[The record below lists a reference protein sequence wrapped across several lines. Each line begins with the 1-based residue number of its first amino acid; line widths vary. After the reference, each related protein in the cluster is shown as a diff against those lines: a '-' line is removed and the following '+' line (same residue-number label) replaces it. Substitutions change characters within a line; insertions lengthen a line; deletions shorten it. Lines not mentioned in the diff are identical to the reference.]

1 MADDLDIVQHPV
13 LGTLKFP
20 KAMPFGERNSMID
33 KALVSKRQQLGI
45 ALNPAQQGNPQGS
58 FMDDSHW
65 GAVIGG
71 PAKFFDD
78 YVNKPLNAMAQAGSE
93 VGRGMGEVNPASGK
107 TGTKTVDERSEAE
120 IGIQKGVGSVLGGAV
135 ADPRN
140 WPFLAA
146 GGAPSTISRIAAG
159 GFSTQMAK
167 GAVDSA
173 KQYGTVMD
181 NPDVS
186 TRDKAEI
193 ATGGITSAVMAGLS
207 ATGVRKGATPDSVL
221 DARAQDIVDFE
232 ARRQAT
238 IDQTN
243 RAKAAQEAARRP
255 MSSTFQM
262 TSTLPTDGTAPVVNR
277 LPGNPTAPLQSV
289 APFKGEVSNGIT
301 QFGTSLPSTPS
312 SGGYDLL
319 AGKKEVPVSTKS
331 ATKSPSLEEINAEI
345 ARRQNANKPATDAQT
360 QHVASPTEAAQNA
373 AAAYDEYDRLSN
385 TIVTQ
390 PDRRTTPRTSETS
403 DVMVSKLYSDLRAST
418 DPVEQA
424 QIREQI
430 AKEKDLAAKDAAF
443 KQTEKAI
450 MADPEKAALV
460 NKLAGVKS
468 VTADSIDQQIAA
480 TDNPTV
486 KAMLQQTAD
495 KLRGKTPV
503 AGDFVPDVKGPRLPS
518 ELQGAAP
525 RFGYRDKQFTLQ
537 FQSDVDKAAFIAA
550 QPKLSARDAD
560 FVKFGV
566 DQTGMN
572 EAQFRQHGADVRSR
586 IKAMAAKGEH
596 GETLVV
602 PELPRVK
609 AKPAETV
616 SSTPPPPVTKFD
628 VKGKAITPTSE
639 DASLSD
645 IQAEMA
651 RRQQASKPIEKMT
664 KDELAHHITSQA
676 PPTKGVAPETIAQAY
691 ISSKSK
697 AELLEMAKNTPS
709 GVKSPTPSPV
719 EQAAKTNSVMID
731 KAVKKL
737 QGGEAMSP
745 EGIAMME
752 RATGLKLAGKDLAT
766 QAHDLANWTQKRDAE
781 AFIAK
786 HNAELKAN
794 VDTLAA
800 GIIARGGTEDLAVIQ
815 KRVEVEHAK
824 VSGGTETS
832 LLNRQHEALKA
843 YLKGSKYGTAQG
855 LRDAIDAATRWK
867 ERGVAGGTARRYTDP
882 ELSQIAKA
890 HVGDVLNRYEHMTD
904 EQLRNARAIDT
915 LTSSQLERQMGI
927 MQDPALAQRLHDV
940 TVRAANAHLANNPIT
955 ALRTVL
961 TNGLTPGD
969 LTRGDL
975 RQAMGSVAR
984 KQEKLNAQLEAHLDR
999 MDGYSIEKSL
1009 RIMDDMEHGRFDRM
1023 APDDAT
1029 AMKTLRTLLDDR
1041 RNAIAGLGTGKF
1053 ENYIENYFPHL
1064 WSNVGKMRSF
1074 VSRLNANAP
1083 FEGTGTFLKPR
1094 YYDTVL
1100 EGVQAGLEP
1109 LTYNPTKMALLRLHE
1124 MDKYLMAHEVLQSL
1138 ERRGI
1143 AQFVE
1148 YGKEHQVADGY
1159 TVLNDK
1165 IFRSFKQLEDG
1176 TKVVAGR
1183 YYAPKDAALPI
1194 NNHLAPGLRGSVV
1207 YDIIRSYNN
1216 AVNQATLSLS
1226 AFHAT
1231 ETAFNAAVS
1240 DMALAVQ
1247 NTLRGDIKSAILPG
1261 LRAVSLGGSVADY
1274 YTMGKRITGKGLFQ
1288 KTSILGEYANP
1299 GTDNALIQI
1308 TNELER
1314 AGVRVGQDAYYR
1326 NNSLDLLGKSYKQ
1339 FSAATGLGK
1348 VSPVLKMA
1356 HSAVGAILQKV
1367 SGPIMDT
1374 LVPNVKMGAAYRMAQ
1389 DVMRRMPDAH
1399 PDVLRNEISK
1409 AVDSVDNRFGQVI
1422 YDNYFMSK
1430 VAKDLG
1436 MIGFRSLG
1444 WNMGTFK
1451 ELGGGTF
1458 DLGKA
1463 GLQKA
1468 TGRQAAL
1475 TQRAAYTLA
1484 LPIMAAYVG
1493 ALVNY
1498 AYTGKA
1504 PETMTDYWY
1513 PQDGT
1518 VGIDGKPNRIY
1529 LKTYMH
1535 DVFGF
1540 YRDPVAT
1547 VEHKAAPWL
1556 SQSYEMIQKN
1566 ADYYGTE
1573 IRHKED
1579 PMPAQLQS
1587 LAKYWVQSSLPITI
1601 QNYKENERQGK
1612 TASQSI
1618 PASLGIIPAPRSV
1631 GQSPAEQLAYEYA
1644 IGKMPGG
1651 SKTTAEFQHQEKV
1664 RTLEAQLSSKNITQQ
1679 DVVNEYKKGNIAAD
1693 DVDNIL
1699 DNVYRP
1705 PLERHF
1711 KRLDP
1716 ERAIEVYNKANPSER
1731 ERLKDMMYD
1740 KWDGVQDKYQPDV
1753 EKHLNEQF
1761 KHFHETYGYGA
1772 KSK

>member
-33 KALVSKRQQLGI
+33 KALVAKKQQPVSTTS
-45 ALNPAQQGNPQGS
+45 PAQQGNPQGS

-78 YVNKPLNAMAQAGSE
+78 YVNKPLNAMAQAGAEMGRAGME
-93 VGRGMGEVNPASGK
+93 VPIMDRN
-107 TGTKTVDERSEAE
+107 TGLPTPEERSQKE
-120 IGIQKGVGSVLGGAV
+120 IGIHKAVGSVIGGAV

-140 WPFLAA
+140 WPLA
-146 GGAPSTISRIAAG
+146 GGSGTIMRVASAG
-159 GFSTQMAK
+159 FATQMGKA
-167 GAVDSA
+167 AVDSA
-173 KQYGTVMD
+173 KQYGSVMD

-186 TRDKAEI
+186 DKDKAEL
-193 ATGGITSAVMAGLS
+193 ATSGVLSAGMAGMAGL
-207 ATGVRKGATPDSVL
+207 GMRKGGISDEVL
-221 DARAQDIVDFE
+221 NARAKDIVDAE
-232 ARRQAT
+232 NVRQAT
-238 IDQTN
+238 LAQVA

-277 LPGNPTAPLQSV
+277 LPGNPTAPLPSV
-289 APFKGEVSNGIT
+289 SPFKGEVSNGMT
-301 QFGTSLPSTPS
+301 QFGTSLPSTSS

-319 AGKKEVPVSTKS
+319 AGKKEVPISTKS

-345 ARRQNANKPATDAQT
+345 ARRQNANKPATEAQT

-373 AAAYDEYDRLSN
+373 A
-385 TIVTQ
+385 VT
-390 PDRRTTPRTSETS
+390 PDTTLNQKG
-403 DVMVSKLYSDLRAST
+403 VDLG
-418 DPVEQA
+418 
-424 QIREQI
+424 
-430 AKEKDLAAKDAAF
+430 
-443 KQTEKAI
+443 
-450 MADPEKAALV
+450 
-460 NKLAGVKS
+460 AGVKPS
-468 VTADSIDQQIAA
+468 
-480 TDNPTV
+480 
-486 KAMLQQTAD
+486 
-495 KLRGKTPV
+495 TPV
-503 AGDFVPDVKGPRLPS
+503 AGNSMPDVKGPRLPS

-537 FQSDVDKAAFIAA
+537 FESDVDKAAFIAA

-602 PELPRVK
+602 PELPRTK

-616 SSTPPPPVTKFD
+616 SSAPPPPVTKFD
-628 VKGKAITPTSE
+628 AKGKAVTPTSE

-651 RRQQASKPIEKMT
+651 RRQAEAAKPKHQAK
-664 KDELAHHITSQA
+664 
-676 PPTKGVAPETIAQAY
+676 
-691 ISSKSK
+691 
-697 AELLEMAKNTPS
+697 
-709 GVKSPTPSPV
+709 KSPAPSPV

-832 LLNRQHEALKA
+832 LLNRQHGALKA

-867 ERGVAGGTARRYTDP
+867 ERGVAGGAARRYTDP

-890 HVGDVLNRYEHMTD
+890 HVGDVLNRYENMTD

-1274 YTMGKRITGKGLFQ
+1274 YTMGKRIRGKGLFQ

-1348 VSPVLKMA
+1348 VSPALKMA

-1399 PDVLRNEISK
+1399 PDVLRDEISK

-1458 DLGKA
+1458 DIGK
-1463 GLQKA
+1463 GLAQKA

-1699 DNVYRP
+1699 DNVYSP

-1753 EKHLNEQF
+1753 EKRLNEQF